1 MEIKT
6 YCINPPETKPDHTRH
21 PESLLVKIAEMERS
35 FRLKE
40 RAHEAETAKLK
51 HDIRELERDNA
62 ALLDLLAQ
70 VMLDNNPTLVI
81 REENFGHPHEFRFDR
96 NIAGEPLLVVIR

>member
-1 MEIKT
+1 MET
-6 YCINPPETKPDHTRH
+6 INIHYLGKPDHTRN
-21 PESLLVKIAEMERS
+21 PEALLIKIAEMERS
-35 FRLKE
+35 FRMKE

-70 VMLDNNPTLVI
+70 VMLDNSPALVL
-81 REENFGHPHEFRFDR
+81 REDNFGKPHEFRLGY
-96 NIAGEPLLVVIR
+96 NLAGEPLLIVVR

>member
-1 MEIKT
+1 MET
-6 YCINPPETKPDHTRH
+6 INIHYLGKPDHTRS
-21 PESLLVKIAEMERS
+21 PEALLIKIAEMEHS

-70 VMLDNNPTLVI
+70 VMLNNSPSLVI
-81 REENFGHPHEFRFDR
+81 REENFGHEHEFRFDR
-96 NIAGEPLLVVIR
+96 NLAGEPLLIVVR

>member
-1 MEIKT
+1 MET
-6 YCINPPETKPDHTRH
+6 INIHYLGKPDHTRN
-21 PESLLVKIAEMERS
+21 PETLLIKIAEMEHS

-70 VMLDNNPTLVI
+70 VMLNNSPSLVI
-81 REENFGHPHEFRFDR
+81 REENFGHEHEFRFDR
-96 NIAGEPLLVVIR
+96 NLAGEPLLIVVR

>member
-6 YCINPPETKPDHTRH
+6 YRINPSETKPDHTRH

-35 FRLKE
+35 FCLKE

-96 NIAGEPLLVVIR
+96 NLAGEPLLVVIR